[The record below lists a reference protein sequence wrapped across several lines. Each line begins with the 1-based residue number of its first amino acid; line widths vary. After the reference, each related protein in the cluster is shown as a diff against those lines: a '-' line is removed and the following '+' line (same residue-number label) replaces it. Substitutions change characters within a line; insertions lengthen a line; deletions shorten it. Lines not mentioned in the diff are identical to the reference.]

1 LAKQNN
7 DLTLKVGFD
16 IDKFQAEI
24 NKTTGVLNKWASG
37 VQNSVLGV
45 AAGFSALA
53 IGEFVLDVSRL
64 AGEAEGVR
72 LAFDKLPNSIMLMKE
87 LKDAT
92 SGTVSELE
100 LMKRSVMAQ
109 NFGINIE
116 ALPKLLEFAAVRA
129 KQTGQSVS
137 YLADSIVTGIGRKSA
152 LILDNLGISLAAIN
166 EELKVTPDYAQAVG
180 NIAERELAK
189 MGGMSENASTKLERL
204 NASWVN
210 MKVALGE
217 AANGTG
223 VLGTALDGLT
233 TRMDLLASRN
243 LSFLDK
249 LLAIAN
255 PMGVVNAAMKDAA
268 MNAQKLN
275 EEEKKREQVIK
286 EVDRA
291 MASGNAEAYIN
302 AQKQHIYYAEIF
314 AEYQS
319 RLPKKIEL
327 TTEELEKQRK
337 ALEALN
343 KKLFEQSELERSI
356 RIAKLDRSQQGEEVS
371 PMAQYANDLDAF
383 VTKTAKIKG
392 AMQQMSAPV
401 VDFGANLQKL
411 GLVAI
416 DVGTIMQQGLV
427 AGVTGFAE
435 AFGQAV
441 AGVGNFG
448 DAIINS
454 LLGFAKTVGNIL
466 VQAGAA
472 VLVTKKWLVANPGLA
487 IAAGAALIAIA
498 AGAQSKLRSA
508 TSSMGGGSA
517 GGGGGGASS
526 GSRTENLGQR
536 IELQVAFT
544 GDAGKVLKAQMIKQD
559 RIDSRTRS

>member
-1 LAKQNN
+1 MAKQNN

-53 IGEFVLDVSRL
+53 LGEFVLDVSKL

-87 LKDAT
+87 LKEAT

-180 NIAERELAK
+180 NIAERELSK

-314 AEYQS
+314 AEYQG
-319 RLPKKIEL
+319 RLPKKIQL
-327 TTEELEKQRK
+327 TAEELEKQAK

-343 KKLFEQSELERSI
+343 KKLFEQSELERQI

-371 PMAQYANDLDAF
+371 PIDAFIKSAANYKLPEIDVSPMTSAMDALKNKNDQVTESINRQGVAMINHAMVMAQM
-383 VTKTAKIKG
+383 TE
-392 AMQQMSAPV
+392 
-401 VDFGANLQKL
+401 
-411 GLVAI
+411 AI
-416 DVGTIMQQGLV
+416 GFTLAQ
-427 AGVTGFAE
+427 AATGQITLS
-435 AFGQAV
+435 QAV
-441 AGVGNFG
+441 ARSSMVIV
-448 DAIINS
+448 DELQKQALAAIIAKAALTGKNPVVAIA
-454 LLGFAKTVGNIL
+454 LAAAGFGAIKALFAKI
-466 VQAGAA
+466 GANS
-472 VLVTKKWLVANPGLA
+472 TG
-487 IAAGAALIAIA
+487 
-498 AGAQSKLRSA
+498 S
-508 TSSMGGGSA
+508 GSA
-517 GGGGGGASS
+517 GGGGGASS

>member
-1 LAKQNN
+1 MAKQNN

-53 IGEFVLDVSRL
+53 LGEFVLDVSKL

-87 LKDAT
+87 LKEAT

-180 NIAERELAK
+180 NIAERELSK

-314 AEYQS
+314 AEYQG
-319 RLPKKIEL
+319 RLPKKIQL
-327 TTEELEKQRK
+327 TAEELEKQAK
-337 ALEALN
+337 ELEALN
-343 KKLFEQSELERSI
+343 KKLFEQSELERQI

-371 PMAQYANDLDAF
+371 PIDAFIKSAANYKLPEIDVSPMTSAMDALKNKNDQVTESINRQGVAMINHAMVMAQM
-383 VTKTAKIKG
+383 TE
-392 AMQQMSAPV
+392 
-401 VDFGANLQKL
+401 
-411 GLVAI
+411 AI
-416 DVGTIMQQGLV
+416 GFTLAQ
-427 AGVTGFAE
+427 AATGQITLS
-435 AFGQAV
+435 QAV
-441 AGVGNFG
+441 ARSSMVIV
-448 DAIINS
+448 DELQKQALAAIIAKAALTGKNPVVAIA
-454 LLGFAKTVGNIL
+454 LAAAGFGAIKALFAKI
-466 VQAGAA
+466 GANS
-472 VLVTKKWLVANPGLA
+472 TG
-487 IAAGAALIAIA
+487 
-498 AGAQSKLRSA
+498 S
-508 TSSMGGGSA
+508 GSA
-517 GGGGGGASS
+517 GGGGGASS